1 MSDPKLTPGQAERI
15 INFLRDN
22 PGVSLT
28 LIDLSDALKI
38 PVEDLAAYL
47 EDLSREGQPL
57 VHELTPDGVDVY
69 FYPSEL
75 QRGESSL

>member
-28 LIDLSDALKI
+28 LVDLSDALGT

-47 EDLSREGQPL
+47 EALSGDGGPL
-57 VHELTPDGVDVY
+57 VHDLTPDGLDVY
-69 FYPSEL
+69 SYPAEL

>member
-1 MSDPKLTPGQAERI
+1 MSDPKLTSGLAERI
-15 INFLRDN
+15 VNFLRDN
-22 PGVSLT
+22 PGVSQT
-28 LIDLSDALKI
+28 LVDLSDALKI
-38 PVEDLAAYL
+38 PVEELASYL

-57 VHELTPDGVDVY
+57 IHEITPDGVDVY